1 VDAAVR
7 LASLIS
13 IWSSLTLV
21 AYWWVADGGIQE
33 LAGWESGLTS
43 SGRLF
48 GLLASALLL
57 FQVLLMSRL
66 PPLERAFGQDRLAR
80 FHRLV
85 GFSSFNLMLVH
96 VGLIVWGYAAGD
108 LLATPATLW
117 DLSTNYPGMLLAVG
131 GTACLFLVVFTSV
144 RAARRSMRYESWHL
158 LHLYAYL
165 GVGLALP
172 HQLWTGQEFMAS
184 PARTVFWWGLWIAAA
199 VAVVAFRFL
208 LPLIRSCRYRM
219 RLAGLV
225 NEGDGVVSV
234 YLTTGTR
241 RVSAEAGQFFS
252 FRFLSGT
259 GWTRAH
265 PYSLSAAPTHN
276 QLRISV
282 KEVGD
287 GSRTLRNL
295 RPGTRVL
302 VEGPYGR
309 LSARARS
316 RRRIALVAAGV
327 GVAPLRALAEGL
339 NYAPGEAVLLYRF
352 SGRPLFEQ
360 ELQQL
365 ARDRGLHVIWLPG
378 RRRADGSWLCTG
390 VGKAD
395 DADLLR
401 RWVPDLSDRDVFVCG
416 PEEWA
421 ADFRRAATA
430 VGVRADRLHVE
441 SFGW

>member
-1 VDAAVR
+1 
-7 LASLIS
+7 
-13 IWSSLTLV
+13 
-21 AYWWVADGGIQE
+21 
-33 LAGWESGLTS
+33 
-43 SGRLF
+43 
-48 GLLASALLL
+48 
-57 FQVLLMSRL
+57 
-66 PPLERAFGQDRLAR
+66 
-80 FHRLV
+80 
-85 GFSSFNLMLVH
+85 
-96 VGLIVWGYAAGD
+96 
-108 LLATPATLW
+108 
-117 DLSTNYPGMLLAVG
+117 
-131 GTACLFLVVFTSV
+131 
-144 RAARRSMRYESWHL
+144 
-158 LHLYAYL
+158 
-165 GVGLALP
+165 
-172 HQLWTGQEFMAS
+172 
-184 PARTVFWWGLWIAAA
+184 
-199 VAVVAFRFL
+199 
-208 LPLIRSCRYRM
+208 M

-339 NYAPGEAVLLYRF
+339 DYAPGEAVLLYRF